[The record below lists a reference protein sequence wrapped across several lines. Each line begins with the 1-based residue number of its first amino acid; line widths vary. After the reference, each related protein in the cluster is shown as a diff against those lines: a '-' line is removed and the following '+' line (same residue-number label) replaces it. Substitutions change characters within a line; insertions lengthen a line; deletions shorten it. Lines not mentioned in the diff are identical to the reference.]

1 MDKINFVKPH
11 DYSFQKECRYIYT
24 IMKKFLALF
33 LILSALPLLAVPA
46 QETTL
51 DSYTYNNLIAR
62 IDKVGAPFMV
72 DDYIIFTADSS
83 SRHVGIAF
91 DFENFKTIHSFQK
104 VNTTDLDGTVVQSVY
119 FYILEVPK
127 ALKAVSYR
135 LVIDGL
141 WTVDP
146 SNKQQRFDAKSNLIL
161 STVAVQRQEI
171 PATETVKKN
180 LVRFVYQG
188 QSGQV
193 IRLGGTFTNWDS
205 SIYIMRETAP
215 GLYELEIPLP
225 RGTHYY
231 AYYDGMASFV
241 DKTNPERAYTTDGR
255 TASVITIN

>member
-1 MDKINFVKPH
+1 
-11 DYSFQKECRYIYT
+11 
-24 IMKKFLALF
+24 MKKFLTLLL
-33 LILSALPLLAVPA
+33 LISTLLLLALPAQA
-46 QETTL
+46 QESTL

-62 IDKVGAPFMV
+62 IDKVSAPFIV
-72 DDYIIFTADSS
+72 DDYIIFTADSK

-91 DFENFKTIHSFQK
+91 DFENFRTIHSFQK
-104 VNTTDLDGTVVQSVY
+104 VNTTDVDGKVVQSVY
-119 FYILEVPK
+119 FHILEVPK
-127 ALKAVSYR
+127 GLKNVSYR

-141 WTVDP
+141 WTIDP
-146 SNKQQRFDAKSNLIL
+146 NNKHQTFDTKSNLIL
-161 STVAVQRQEI
+161 STVAVQRQEV
-171 PATETVKKN
+171 PTTETVKKN

-188 QSGQV
+188 QSGQI

-205 SIYIMRETAP
+205 SIYVMRETAP

-241 DKTNPERAYTTDGR
+241 DKTNPERAYTADGR